1 MGQVKGGQVARV
13 SRAAV
18 LAVVLLAACSEK
30 SPADRLASAYEKTVA
45 EGTAKLFQR
54 MRITP
59 AADAEDQ
66 SPQVITGRGDMDFGK
81 RRGTVT
87 ATVNG
92 QEITTVVSGG
102 DVFLRMPNLAV
113 AAAGREWFRMDFEA
127 LTEATGV
134 EGLGEV
140 FQSQSNDPGSALLY
154 LEGVAGEVE
163 KIGEERIR
171 GANTTW
177 YGATVDL
184 AKAADAAPDE
194 ETAEAIRAQSEVFSL
209 TRMPVEMWLDSEGR
223 VRRILQKID
232 YSRAAQGGRFRA
244 GTLPASAEI
253 TQEYYDF
260 GTAVSV
266 QVPPSDDVAQF
277 SEVLGRIERGEG
289 SGTASPATDALVPRL
304 LSEVPAGYEQQPDIV
319 GDTGPSDLE
328 KAIRDDT
335 DDDAREVLT
344 ADRFVAGYQRMW
356 AKGEEATIILFL
368 YEFEEPA
375 GAAHYLQRTLD
386 AIAADGDTETFD
398 VPGVPGGRGLRST
411 DEEDPAAVVLM
422 TRAGYLAQVVV
433 TGPDASSSLPLDL
446 ARQQYEKLG

>member
-1 MGQVKGGQVARV
+1 MGQVKGGQVSRV
-13 SRAAV
+13 LRAV
-18 LAVVLLAACSEK
+18 LPAVVLLAACSEK
-30 SPADRLASAYEKTVA
+30 SAEDRLATAYEKTVA

-59 AADAEDQ
+59 AADAEDP
-66 SPQVITGRGDMDFGK
+66 SPQVITGRGAMDFVK

-87 ATVNG
+87 STVNG
-92 QEITTVVSGG
+92 QEVTTVVSGG

-127 LTEATGV
+127 LTEASGV

-184 AKAADAAPDE
+184 AKVADAAPDE
-194 ETAEAIRAQSEVFSL
+194 ETADAIRAQSEVFAL
-209 TRMPVEMWLDSEGR
+209 TRMPVEVWVDSEGR
-223 VRRILQKID
+223 VRRVLQKID
-232 YSRAAQGGRFRA
+232 YSKAAKSGRFRA
-244 GTLPASAEI
+244 GTLPASAEM

-260 GTAVSV
+260 GTAVAV
-266 QVPPSDDVAQF
+266 EVPPSDEVAQF

-289 SGTASPATDALVPRL
+289 SGTASPETDALVPRL
-304 LSEVPAGYEQQPDIV
+304 LDQVPAGYEQQPDIV

-335 DDDAREVLT
+335 EDDARQVLT

-368 YEFEEPA
+368 YQFEEPG
-375 GAAHYLQRTLD
+375 GAAHYMQRTVD
-386 AIAADGDTETFD
+386 AIADDGNTETFE

-411 DEEDPAAVVLM
+411 NEEEAAAVVLM
-422 TRAGYLAQVVV
+422 TRGGYLAQVVV
-433 TGPDASSSLPLDL
+433 TGADSSSSLPLEL